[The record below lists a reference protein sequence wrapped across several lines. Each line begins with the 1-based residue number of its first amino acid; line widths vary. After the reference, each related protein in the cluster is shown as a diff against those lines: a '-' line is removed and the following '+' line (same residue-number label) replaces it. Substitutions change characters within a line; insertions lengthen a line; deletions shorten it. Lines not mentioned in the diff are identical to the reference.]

1 MLFNVIEYKDETE
14 VVVRTDVNEEKVYQ
28 VIRANAPETFW
39 DDAIADDNEFFDCTL
54 YGVSYSPADV
64 YRAINYVGFSTRVSQ
79 FWDEA
84 KKDIL
89 DEICDIEV
97 GETRNIFGFDVKRL
111 E

>member
-1 MLFNVIEYKDETE
+1 MLFNVIEYKNETPKKIG
-14 VVVRTDVNEEKVYQ
+14 RLINEEKVYQ
-28 VIRANAPETFW
+28 TIRVHAPETFW

-54 YGVSYSPADV
+54 YGKSYSPAEV
-64 YRAINYVGFSTRVSQ
+64 FRAVDYVGFSEKYSQ
-79 FWDEA
+79 LWDEA

>member
-1 MLFNVIEYKDETE
+1 MLFNVIEYKDGKATE
-14 VVVRTDVNEEKVYQ
+14 IRTTVNAEKVYQ
-28 VIRANAPETFW
+28 TIRIHAPETFW

-54 YGVSYSPADV
+54 YGVSYSPAEV
-64 YRAINYVGFSTRVSQ
+64 YRAINYVGFSTKVGQ

-84 KKDIL
+84 KKDII
-89 DEICDIEV
+89 DEIRDIEI